1 MNRFTYFTRFRSTHG
16 APDLQAMGRSALF
29 SFVVFL
35 QAGCAT
41 PAIVPLGVLQLAS
54 EQGAQGRTF
63 GGISGLDHHPTSKA
77 WLLISDDRSTHGPA
91 RFYEAVLNWRQDRLV
106 NAQIRGQRPLQNE
119 KALLFP
125 PESDRSNIDDEVADP
140 ESIRFDP
147 IDDSIIWS
155 SEGDSSRGFSPT
167 IRRMTMEGGALGVI
181 PLPSALGFDAA
192 EDRGAIPNKTV
203 EGLAWTA
210 GGQALWAAMEGP
222 LKQDRLSSDNDQGA
236 LVRLTLLTRTGETI
250 RQKAYE
256 VDPVIASRRNRA
268 ADSGVS
274 EVLMLDDQRML
285 VLERAGLQ
293 TESGAFVFR
302 TRLYCADLNTGD
314 DIQGLERLAGRRSR
328 PVAKRLIADLAEVG
342 LAYNF
347 EGMSWGPKLSDDRA
361 SLVFVSDNN
370 FEEQTPTVIA
380 AFALSGPNGVAAW
393 ADKNCP

>member
-1 MNRFTYFTRFRSTHG
+1 
-16 APDLQAMGRSALF
+16 
-29 SFVVFL
+29 
-35 QAGCAT
+35 
-41 PAIVPLGVLQLAS
+41 
-54 EQGAQGRTF
+54 
-63 GGISGLDHHPTSKA
+63 
-77 WLLISDDRSTHGPA
+77 
-91 RFYEAVLNWRQDRLV
+91 
-106 NAQIRGQRPLQNE
+106 
-119 KALLFP
+119 
-125 PESDRSNIDDEVADP
+125 
-140 ESIRFDP
+140 
-147 IDDSIIWS
+147 
-155 SEGDSSRGFSPT
+155 
-167 IRRMTMEGGALGVI
+167 
-181 PLPSALGFDAA
+181 
-192 EDRGAIPNKTV
+192 
-203 EGLAWTA
+203 
-210 GGQALWAAMEGP
+210 MEGP

-274 EVLMLDDQRML
+274 EVLMLDDRRML

-314 DIQGLERLAGRRSR
+314 DTQGLERLAGRRSR

-370 FEEQTPTVIA
+370 FKEQTPTVIA
-380 AFALSGPNGVAAW
+380 AFALSGPKGVAAW

>member
-16 APDLQAMGRSALF
+16 TPDLQAMGRSALF

-41 PAIVPLGVLQLAS
+41 PAIVPIGVLQLAS
-54 EQGAQGRTF
+54 EQGAEGRTF

-106 NAQIRGQRPLQNE
+106 NAQIRGQRPLQND

-125 PESDRSNIDDEVADP
+125 PESDRSNIDEVADP

-155 SEGDSSRGFSPT
+155 SEGDSSRGFNPA
-167 IRRMTMEGGALGVI
+167 IRRMTMEGGAPGVI

-222 LKQDRLSSDNDQGA
+222 LS
-236 LVRLTLLTRTGETI
+236 RT
-250 RQKAYE
+250 
-256 VDPVIASRRNRA
+256 V
-268 ADSGVS
+268 
-274 EVLMLDDQRML
+274 
-285 VLERAGLQ
+285 
-293 TESGAFVFR
+293 
-302 TRLYCADLNTGD
+302 
-314 DIQGLERLAGRRSR
+314 SR
-328 PVAKRLIADLAEVG
+328 PTTT
-342 LAYNF
+342 
-347 EGMSWGPKLSDDRA
+347 RA
-361 SLVFVSDNN
+361 RW
-370 FEEQTPTVIA
+370 
-380 AFALSGPNGVAAW
+380 FA
-393 ADKNCP
+393 

>member
-77 WLLISDDRSTHGPA
+77 WILISDDRSTHGPA

-256 VDPVIASRRNRA
+256 VDPVVAVA
-268 ADSGVS
+268 GG
-274 EVLMLDDQRML
+274 EDDELLAGAVCSLTHQVAEL
-285 VLERAGLQ
+285 VDVA
-293 TESGAFVFR
+293 
-302 TRLYCADLNTGD
+302 
-314 DIQGLERLAGRRSR
+314 RLADQDEAVLILPNVVGRRSLQQLVEQPSHVGR
-328 PVAKRLIADLAEVG
+328 KPPSTPRFKLAT
-342 LAYNF
+342 
-347 EGMSWGPKLSDDRA
+347 RA
-361 SLVFVSDNN
+361 SVRPWGTIRLELGPMPRQRPWTASVTVSDVL
-370 FEEQTPTVIA
+370 QGIYAPSA
-380 AFALSGPNGVAAW
+380 SLASAKAL
-393 ADKNCP
+393 